1 MISFHNRKHHNID
14 LYLSTRGRHREGVIF
29 LIVIAV
35 LAFFPLALAFGR
47 DSRPHDP
54 HQRRWL

>member
-1 MISFHNRKHHNID
+1 MW
-14 LYLSTRGRHREGVIF
+14 LLVV
-29 LIVIAV
+29 LAV

-47 DSRPHDP
+47 DSRPRET

>member
-1 MISFHNRKHHNID
+1 MW
-14 LYLSTRGRHREGVIF
+14 LLV
-29 LIVIAV
+29 VIAI

-47 DSRPHDP
+47 DSRPHES